1 MFYIR
6 IEDLAA
12 NAFIELLQRDESRR
26 FVTYDE
32 LERYGEQAVKVL
44 AEKGEKAALLL
55 SRNRTDAMFC
65 DCSDFFE
72 EERQGIRLKADKDR
86 KALIDHFRGYLPIDV
101 LLALVDER
109 SKKNI
114 GYIIVNAVY

>member
-12 NAFIELLQRDESRR
+12 NAFIELLQRDENHR
-26 FVTYDE
+26 FVTYNE
-32 LERYGEQAVKVL
+32 LERYGEQVVKVL

-55 SRNRTDAMFC
+55 LRNHTDAMFC

-72 EERQGIRLKADKDR
+72 EERQGIRLKANKDR
-86 KALIDHFRGYLPIDV
+86 KALIDHFRGYLPIDI

-109 SKKNI
+109 SVKVL
-114 GYIIVNAVY
+114 GV

>member
-32 LERYGEQAVKVL
+32 LEHYGEQAVKVL

-55 SRNRTDAMFC
+55 SRNHTEAMFC
-65 DCSDFFE
+65 DYSDFFE

-109 SKKNI
+109 SKKI
-114 GYIIVNAVY
+114 LGILL